1 MGNVIIGADHR
12 GYRLKSI
19 IVEAL
24 RDNEVIVEDLGN
36 TEYDKEDDFVDFA
49 LKVAEK
55 VVSERTKGI
64 LICGG
69 GIGMSIAANK
79 VKGVRAGLCTSIKQ
93 ARLARCHNDINV
105 LCLSAELVS
114 QEKNL
119 KIVNKFLNTVFSSG
133 ENYIRRINE
142 IKKYES

>member
-1 MGNVIIGADHR
+1 MGNVLIGADHR
-12 GYRLKSI
+12 GYRLKSVI
-19 IVEAL
+19 IETL
-24 RDNEVIVEDLGN
+24 RDNDVIVEDMGN
-36 TEYDKEDDFVDFA
+36 HEYDREDDFVDFA
-49 LKVAEK
+49 IKVAEK

-69 GIGMSIAANK
+69 GIGMSIVANK

-93 ARLARCHNDINV
+93 ARLARCDNDINL

-133 ENYIRRINE
+133 ENYIRRINK